1 MKFLKQLFAIDKSPR
16 KGLMPVEWVMMAYL
30 LATSVMIMVTYT
42 SLLHPGLMIGI
53 RVQAL
58 LVTMALWGV
67 YRLMPCRLTTLFR
80 IIGQFSLL
88 SLWYPDTYELNRV
101 FPNLDHLFAGWEQ
114 TLFGCQPA
122 IVFSQVLDWPIVSE
136 LVTMGYISYYPL
148 FAGVSLF
155 YFIWRYDRFERA
167 TFVMLASFF
176 LFYVIFLFLP
186 VAGPQFYFQAIG
198 IENVSAGVF
207 PDLKDYFGKLEFDV
221 LDPQF
226 SLPIP
231 GYADGFFYHILEF
244 THNAGERPTA
254 AFPSSH
260 VGVTVVAMWL
270 AWESRNRWLFYTLL
284 PFAVL
289 MFFGTFYIQAHYAI
303 DAIAGIF
310 VGTAMYFLLR
320 YSYDFIKK
328 IG

>member
-1 MKFLKQLFAIDKSPR
+1 MKFFKQLFAIEKSPL
-16 KGLMPVEWVMMAYL
+16 KGLMAVEWVMMAYL
-30 LATSVMIMVTYT
+30 LATSVFIMVTYT
-42 SLLHPGLMIGI
+42 SLPNPGLMVWT

-58 LVTMALWGV
+58 LVTAVLWGV

-101 FPNLDHLFAGWEQ
+101 FPNLDHLFAGWQ
-114 TLFGCQPA
+114 QALFGCQPSLT
-122 IVFSQVLDWPIVSE
+122 FSEVCHWPVVSE
-136 LVTMGYISYYPL
+136 LVTMGYVSYYPL
-148 FAGVSLF
+148 FAGVALF
-155 YFIWRYDRFERA
+155 YFIWRYDKFERA
-167 TFVMLASFF
+167 TFVILTSFF
-176 LFYVIFLFLP
+176 LFYVIFIFLP
-186 VAGPQFYFQAIG
+186 VAGPQFYFKAIG
-198 IENVSAGVF
+198 VEQAAAGVF
-207 PDLKDYFGKLEFDV
+207 PDLKDYFGLLAFEV
-221 LDPQF
+221 TDPQF

-231 GYADGFFYHILEF
+231 GYHDGFFYHILEF
-244 THNAGERPTA
+244 THDAGERPTA

-270 AWESRNRWLFYTLL
+270 AWESRNRWLFWTFL

-310 VGTAMYFLLR
+310 VGTLMYFLLKWA
-320 YSYDFIKK
+320 YNLLK
-328 IG
+328 